1 MSTAARAWDALAR
14 AAGARD
20 PAASE
25 ARVLRELLVF
35 SIDGAPYALP
45 IERIRE
51 IVRPRTL
58 TPVPHVPGALLG
70 VISLRG
76 EILQV
81 LDTRRRLGLAA
92 AANGRSSRVIVLNG
106 EDGCVTG
113 LLVDAV
119 HEVMR
124 VDESALLPPTNADG
138 GLITGLAP
146 RGAGFVS
153 LISPEQ
159 LVALDA
165 SAA

>member
-1 MSTAARAWDALAR
+1 MSSTASSWDVLAR
-14 AAGARD
+14 AAAIRE
-20 PAASE
+20 AAPGE
-25 ARVLRELLVF
+25 TRALRELLVF
-35 SIDGAPYALP
+35 SIDGALYALP

-51 IVRPRTL
+51 IVRPRAL
-58 TPVPHVPGALLG
+58 TPVPHVPSAVLG

-92 AANGRSSRVIVLNG
+92 VARARASRVIVLNG
-106 EDGCVTG
+106 EDGRVTG

-119 HEVMR
+119 HEVLR
-124 VDESALLPPTNADG
+124 VEERVLLPPTNADG

-153 LISPEQ
+153 LISPDL
-159 LVALDA
+159 LVELDA

>member
-1 MSTAARAWDALAR
+1 MSTAAHTWDVLAR
-14 AAGARD
+14 AAATREA
-20 PAASE
+20 AASE
-25 ARVLRELLVF
+25 ARALRELLVF
-35 SIDGAPYALP
+35 SIDGAAYALP

-58 TPVPHVPGALLG
+58 TAVPHVPGAVLG

-81 LDTRRRLGLAA
+81 LDTRLRLGLGPAA
-92 AANGRSSRVIVLNG
+92 QARASRVIVLNG
-106 EDGCVTG
+106 EDGRVTG

-119 HEVMR
+119 HEVLR
-124 VDESALLPPTNADG
+124 VEESALLSPTNADG
-138 GLITGLAP
+138 GLITDLAP

-153 LISPEQ
+153 LLSPEQ